1 MNTTRPSR
9 SQFANTPARTAK
21 RSGVTNPSPCL
32 RLAGVVLT
40 SALAAITVPA
50 HADENLFGYVYGA
63 ETLPKGAGEIYTWIT
78 RRHDKGVGAYR
89 ALDAQIELEYG
100 ITDRLQGS
108 LYLTGNKHT
117 IRGVSQPDENGDAD
131 IPDLKRNF
139 AFNGVKASAKYMFKS
154 PYKDGYGL
162 SMYVEPTFTRYQKV
176 RGTEARQYSVE
187 FRGIFQK
194 NFLDDQL
201 VFAANLWLEPEWR
214 KFKSTGEK
222 ESEVEAELD
231 LGLSYRFMPKWYAG
245 LEYRYHSEYPN
256 SGTYTLQ
263 LSKREHSAHFLG
275 PTLHYGDK
283 NWWFTATWLPQL
295 GGRPLDRSVS
305 NRLHLDEH
313 ERAEYRLKVGY
324 NF

>member
-194 NFLDDQL
+194 NFLH
-201 VFAANLWLEPEWR
+201 
-214 KFKSTGEK
+214 KS
-222 ESEVEAELD
+222 
-231 LGLSYRFMPKWYAG
+231 
-245 LEYRYHSEYPN
+245 HN
-256 SGTYTLQ
+256 I
-263 LSKREHSAHFLG
+263 
-275 PTLHYGDK
+275 
-283 NWWFTATWLPQL
+283 
-295 GGRPLDRSVS
+295 
-305 NRLHLDEH
+305 
-313 ERAEYRLKVGY
+313 
-324 NF
+324 